1 MISPAVPSLVRE
13 INERRT
19 IEILR
24 AKGALHAAEIARLIG
39 LSRTT
44 MAEILRELVE
54 AGLVQEY
61 TPGEEDSRR
70 AKSVFE
76 AVSDLKVSLAID
88 IGARFI
94 RAAICDLNLVIRS
107 EANIEVKNSDLASI
121 LIDIKSAVRL
131 ALKESN
137 FKRKDIAAICVAA
150 PGIIHQD
157 GVISIAGALP
167 SLDGFDLKAFI
178 SKEYGIAPR
187 IENDVNMLTIA
198 EQKIGL
204 GRERKNFAVLSIG
217 SGLGSGLVLNGD
229 LHRGHN
235 GAAGEVFW
243 VPFGDPRDKRRESTN
258 PSGDSIADIARK
270 LRKTSKKSTLK
281 EPYSMIEIIAAAKE
295 GDLLGKAIVAEVA
308 ERIALYAGAI
318 SAITDVELIIL
329 SGGIGRQANFFL
341 TPIKEL
347 LKEVLPVSPQLLV
360 SSLGADAILIGALQ
374 MATIDA
380 CEFTFLDRRKFT
392 NRDVAVS
399 DIG

>member
-1 MISPAVPSLVRE
+1 
-13 INERRT
+13 
-19 IEILR
+19 
-24 AKGALHAAEIARLIG
+24 
-39 LSRTT
+39 
-44 MAEILRELVE
+44 
-54 AGLVQEY
+54 
-61 TPGEEDSRR
+61 
-70 AKSVFE
+70 
-76 AVSDLKVSLAID
+76 
-88 IGARFI
+88 
-94 RAAICDLNLVIRS
+94 
-107 EANIEVKNSDLASI
+107 
-121 LIDIKSAVRL
+121 
-131 ALKESN
+131 
-137 FKRKDIAAICVAA
+137 
-150 PGIIHQD
+150 
-157 GVISIAGALP
+157 
-167 SLDGFDLKAFI
+167 
-178 SKEYGIAPR
+178 
-187 IENDVNMLTIA
+187 MLTIA

-204 GRERKNFAVLSIG
+204 GQEKKNFAVLSIG

-258 PSGDSIADIARK
+258 PSGDSIADIARN
-270 LRKTSKKSTLK
+270 LRKNEKKSTLK

-341 TPIKEL
+341 APIKEL
-347 LKEVLPVSPQLLV
+347 LKEVLPVSPQILV

-380 CEFTFLDRRKFT
+380 CEFTFLDRRKII
-392 NRDVAVS
+392 NRDIAVS